1 MFSVM
6 ERAYYKKIEN
16 MLLECLVYASRHP
29 NPYTAR
35 TAKELCAFM
44 HDGCPETEYKPNI
57 ELIEKCL
64 RRLKDERL
72 VYCYRQKTVSKDLA
86 WMISPRVSACDC
98 VERLATLDCIRG
110 DFEIAC
116 DLLAELLIYHNKH
129 MQSKNWVEGH
139 LKTILP
145 AIKRYFTQE
154 EWEDLMGKGK
164 NRTEY
169 LEEIEEQL
177 ANRGLIRGIN
187 K

>member
-1 MFSVM
+1 
-6 ERAYYKKIEN
+6 
-16 MLLECLVYASRHP
+16 
-29 NPYTAR
+29 
-35 TAKELCAFM
+35 
-44 HDGCPETEYKPNI
+44 
-57 ELIEKCL
+57 
-64 RRLKDERL
+64 
-72 VYCYRQKTVSKDLA
+72 
-86 WMISPRVSACDC
+86 
-98 VERLATLDCIRG
+98 
-110 DFEIAC
+110 
-116 DLLAELLIYHNKH
+116 